1 MYTYIDIHN
10 SKAIITMYRTIEN
23 TSNRGVHHQQFGSLW
38 DVQAYI
44 YIYIYIF
51 AIAIK
56 N

>member
-44 YIYIYIF
+44 F